1 MKRHEEKTFLFWQ
14 RVMASH
20 PNLTQGDYEEW
31 RANPV
36 TARLFDYLEYS
47 LLSKQTELAELYP
60 GDPNIPVKQAG
71 VHAYMVVT
79 ADLFSWAPEGI
90 ALEDDEDED

>member
-1 MKRHEEKTFLFWQ
+1 MKRHEEKTFLFWH
-14 RVMASH
+14 RVFANY

-47 LLSKQTELAELYP
+47 LLSKQTELAETYP
-60 GDPNIPVKQAG
+60 GDPDIPVKQAA
-71 VHAYMVVT
+71 VHAYMIVT
-79 ADLFSWAPEGI
+79 DDLFCWAPEGI
-90 ALEDDEDED
+90 VLEDEQDE